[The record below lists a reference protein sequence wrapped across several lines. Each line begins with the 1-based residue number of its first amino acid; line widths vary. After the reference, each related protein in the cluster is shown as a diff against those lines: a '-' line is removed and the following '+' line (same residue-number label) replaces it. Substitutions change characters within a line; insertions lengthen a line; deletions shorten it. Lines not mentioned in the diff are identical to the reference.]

1 MSEKRLALLG
11 TIFLHV
17 LLLVSLVFVK
27 YGPEIQFH
35 RIEVLEFGYSKASN
49 NTKYISPKSRNHSN
63 QGEKSAGSRTNMI
76 PEKVDL
82 PNKISSGEEEL
93 YAANSKF
100 TAYNQLEM
108 DEKVGS
114 NKIDSDIPESVIKG
128 MEENNYEE
136 AMVNTSSDYLS
147 SLSSTLEGGDGSD
160 GPFLLEGD
168 ILTRSILNKVIP
180 EYPEGLQ
187 KISRVKIKFE
197 VSKQGYVNNL
207 LVTQKADPQLEKISI
222 NALKQWRFS
231 SLNNDI
237 IQVGYITFIFQL
249 K

>member
-1 MSEKRLALLG
+1 MSDKRIALLG
-11 TIFLHV
+11 TLFIHT
-17 LLLVSLVFVK
+17 LLLVSLIFIK
-27 YGPEIQFH
+27 YGPEINFH
-35 RIEVLEFGYSKASN
+35 RIEVIEFGYSNVSN
-49 NTKYISPKSRNHSN
+49 NTKYISPKSRNQSN
-63 QGEKSAGSRTNMI
+63 QGDNSPGSRTNMI

-82 PNKISSGEEEL
+82 PNIISSGGEEL
-93 YAANSKF
+93 FPANSKF

-147 SLSSTLEGGDGSD
+147 SLASNLDGGDGNER
-160 GPFLLEGD
+160 PFLLEGD

-197 VSKQGYVNNL
+197 VNKHGYVNNF
-207 LVTQKADPQLEKISI
+207 LVTQKADPQLEQISI

-237 IQVGYITFIFQL
+237 IQVGYITFIYQL